1 MPKAAF
7 SLDTVPSFDRAP
19 SVVLITGDDE
29 FFIEEAEG
37 HAAEKL
43 GADGAEVLK
52 FDDEA
57 PAETISDALLNRSL
71 FSPRRLVR
79 FDITRLL
86 GTEAPGKLLVQAVE
100 AWEKKTP
107 ASKREAFR
115 RVRAL
120 LSALDIPASGPA
132 EEVAESA
139 AKRSRKKDLAPVLA
153 EIVSELPQEKG
164 GPAVL
169 TAALRLFIDRG
180 NDGTVALV
188 TATAPP
194 PGVDLLAEI
203 EKKGLVL
210 EASVGKE
217 SGAALSRL
225 ARARAKEREV
235 SLDSDAIARLLVA
248 TDEAPGL
255 FASELDKLL
264 EWAGAG
270 GRIRASDV
278 RENVEDEASEDVY
291 AFFEILGRRDAGES
305 LTRLERML
313 TPGRSIYRGD
323 QLIDTEEYWPV
334 RFFGMLADE
343 VRKMLLV
350 RSRFEEAGAHFDAS
364 MSYPTFQARLVP
376 LLTEPIVPF
385 GVSPF
390 ANAAGQVSAY
400 AWYKAAQRAARYTTR
415 ELAAALARAADVDVR
430 LKSSSPPLETI
441 SLYVGELIAGN

>member
-1 MPKAAF
+1 MSRVDF
-7 SLDTVPSFDRAP
+7 SIDALPVFDRAP
-19 SVVLITGDDE
+19 SVVLITGDVE

-37 HAAEKL
+37 NAAEKL
-43 GADGAEVLK
+43 AADGAEVLK

-107 ASKREAFR
+107 AGKREAFR

-132 EEVAESA
+132 EEIAEAA
-139 AKRSRKKDLAPVLA
+139 AKRSRKKDLAPALA
-153 EIVSELPQEKG
+153 EIVAELPEEKG
-164 GPAVL
+164 GPAIL
-169 TAALRLFIDRG
+169 SAALRLFVDRG

-194 PGVDLLAEI
+194 PGVDLLAEV

-210 EASVGKE
+210 VASVGKDG
-217 SGAALSRL
+217 GAALSRL

-235 SLDSDAIARLLVA
+235 SLDSDAIARLLIA
-248 TDEAPGL
+248 TDESPEL
-255 FASELDKLL
+255 FASELHKLL

-270 GRIRASDV
+270 GRIRANDV

-305 LTRLERML
+305 LARLERML
-313 TPGRSIYRGD
+313 SGRPVRAGD
-323 QLIDTEEYWPV
+323 RPIDTEEYWPV

-350 RSRFEEAGAHFDAS
+350 RSRFEEAGAHFDTS
-364 MSYPTFQARLVP
+364 MSYPAFQARMVP

-430 LKSSSPPLETI
+430 LKTSSPPLETI

>member
-1 MPKAAF
+1 MPRASF
-7 SLDTVPSFDRAP
+7 SPDAVPSFDRAP
-19 SVVLITGDDE
+19 SVVLIVGDVE

-37 HAAEKL
+37 HASEKL
-43 GADGAEVLK
+43 AAEGAEVLK

-57 PAETISDALLNRSL
+57 SAETISDALLNRSL

-107 ASKREAFR
+107 AGKREAFR

-132 EEVAESA
+132 EEIAESA
-139 AKRSRKKDLAPVLA
+139 AKRSRKKDLAPALA
-153 EIVSELPQEKG
+153 EIVAELPEEKG

-169 TAALRLFIDRG
+169 SAALRLFIDRG

-203 EKKGLVL
+203 DKKGLVL

-235 SLDSDAIARLLVA
+235 SFDNEAIARLLVA
-248 TDEAPGL
+248 TDERPEL

-270 GRIRASDV
+270 GRIRANDV

-305 LTRLERML
+305 LARLERML
-313 TPGRSIYRGD
+313 SGRPVTAGD
-323 QLIDTEEYWPV
+323 RPIDTEEYWPV

-364 MSYPTFQARLVP
+364 MSYPAFQARLVP
-376 LLTEPIVPF
+376 LLAEPVVPF

-390 ANAAGQVSAY
+390 ANAQGQVSAY
-400 AWYKAAQRAARYTTR
+400 AWYKAAQRAARYTKR

-430 LKSSSPPLETI
+430 LKSSGPPLETI
-441 SLYVGELIAGN
+441 SLFVGELIAGN